1 MSHQTV
7 SANAVTKELLK
18 VSQTGATFP
27 GPNPDRIPGTGR
39 PTYNQEFARAAAD
52 MYGPAANA
60 ISSVAGPAANA
71 ISSVAGTA
79 GKHIA
84 NAGSAAGNFLA
95 NNPVTNFLGGLGSAA
110 RTAGNYVKDTTGPRR
125 TTELNAAGQAD
136 AQAYNAAD
144 TLKYLLMGAAG
155 GLGVGGVAALMKQ
168 TQKDDLEDEDVY
180 YDTPLTVGDT
190 LAKLK
195 KRKRGTGLFREP
207 DLSKSA
213 NILNV
218 TMHPADKSPVD
229 KPSTGLLD
237 VNWGDFAFP
246 VGAAAAIP
254 AFITIRDLMAKK
266 QKDVKKQEQQQ
277 ELDAAQREF
286 DTARALQYEAVM
298 RRKAGAEAI
307 KEANTFADIASPFV
321 RVTQDMYGGLSNAI
335 TGRTA
340 QPTSA
345 GFKDYLVGALLL
357 SLGAHYAGR
366 RTGATLTSDK
376 SKDDIRK
383 RVLRERRAQ
392 LASSPYSALPMTA
405 VDIPYK
411 TDVVDAESVLPKL

>member
-18 VSQTGATFP
+18 VSQTGTVLP
-27 GPNPDRIPGTGR
+27 SPNPDRIPGTGQ
-39 PTYNQEFARAAAD
+39 PTYVQEFTRAFSDAFSPRALEPHAKVVGNIASD
-52 MYGPAANA
+52 
-60 ISSVAGPAANA
+60 
-71 ISSVAGTA
+71 A
-79 GKHIA
+79 GKQLA

-95 NNPVTNFLGGLGSAA
+95 NNPVTNFLGGVGSAIN
-110 RTAGNYVKDTTGPRR
+110 TAGNYVKDTTGPRR
-125 TTELNAAGQAD
+125 TTSLNAAGQAD

-144 TLKYLLMGAAG
+144 TLRYLLMGAAG
-155 GLGVGGVAALMKQ
+155 GLGVGGIAALMNQ
-168 TQKDDLEDEDVY
+168 TKKNDVEDEDVY

-195 KRKRGTGLFREP
+195 KRNRGAGLFRKESQ
-207 DLSKSA
+207 DKSA
-213 NILNV
+213 NFFNV
-218 TMHPADKSPVD
+218 TMHPADKSPSD
-229 KPSTGLLD
+229 KPSTGLPD

-298 RRKAGAEAI
+298 RRKAGAEAV
-307 KEANTFADIASPFV
+307 KEANMLTDIASPFV

-392 LASSPYSALPMTA
+392 LASSPYSALPMAA